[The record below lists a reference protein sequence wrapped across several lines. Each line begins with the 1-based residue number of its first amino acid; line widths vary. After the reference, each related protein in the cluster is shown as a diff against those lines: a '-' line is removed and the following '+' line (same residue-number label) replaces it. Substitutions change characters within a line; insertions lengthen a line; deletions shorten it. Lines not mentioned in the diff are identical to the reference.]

1 MKKRFIR
8 FSGHTMKCCSL
19 TRKYWFGECKC
30 PLTNYSYL
38 AKADMLKTCT
48 FLVTFHASNYDLSL
62 PVPGSEIVG
71 YPKLRKRKRE
81 NKTRADIF
89 ACLTL
94 AHHLYFLRARNTKG
108 ERVDVW
114 PSILKNYKTTYFLER
129 PCGTWRHLGVL
140 AEGWE
145 NIKTEVH
152 INITAEYSADQV
164 VQNTHNATHCISL
177 SRTTQLILLTPDFST
192 AGVSIGSLSNDHS
205 DVNENG
211 KKAIGLECQNTHVQ
225 HAFLYVPLPSLH
237 YYGMKMIIFTFCGG
251 HKRKWRT

>member
-1 MKKRFIR
+1 MLAVFSCKLEIAPCENNEEVYSFQWSHHEMLFTDTTVLIWGCKR
-8 FSGHTMKCCSL
+8 
-19 TRKYWFGECKC
+19 
-30 PLTNYSYL
+30 PLTNYFYL

-48 FLVTFHASNYDLSL
+48 FVVTFHASNYDLSL

-145 NIKTEVH
+145 NIKTGIL
-152 INITAEYSADQV
+152 INIITEYSADQV
-164 VQNTHNATHCISL
+164 VQNTHNATQCISL
-177 SRTTQLILLTPDFST
+177 SRTTKLILLTPDFST
-192 AGVSIGSLSNDHS
+192 AGVSIESLSKDDS
-205 DVNENG
+205 DVNENS
-211 KKAIGLECQNTHVQ
+211 KKAIGLD
-225 HAFLYVPLPSLH
+225 
-237 YYGMKMIIFTFCGG
+237 
-251 HKRKWRT
+251 

>member
-19 TRKYWFGECKC
+19 TRKHWFGECKC

-62 PVPGSEIVG
+62 PVPGSERVG

-81 NKTRADIF
+81 NKTRAHIF

-145 NIKTEVH
+145 NIKTGIL
-152 INITAEYSADQV
+152 INIITEYSADRV
-164 VQNTHNATHCISL
+164 VHATHCISL
-177 SRTTQLILLTPDFST
+177 SRTTQLILSTPDFST
-192 AGVSIGSLSNDHS
+192 AGVSIGSLSNDDN

-211 KKAIGLECQNTHVQ
+211 KKAIGLECQNTHVH
-225 HAFLYVPLPSLH
+225 HAFLYVSLPSLL
-237 YYGMKMIIFTFCGG
+237 YYGVKMLIFTFCGG
-251 HKRKWRT
+251 GERKWRT

>member
-1 MKKRFIR
+1 MLAVFSCKLEIALCENNEEEVYSFQWSHHEMLFTDTTVLIWGCKR
-8 FSGHTMKCCSL
+8 
-19 TRKYWFGECKC
+19 
-30 PLTNYSYL
+30 PLTNYFYL

-81 NKTRADIF
+81 NKTRAHIF

-129 PCGTWRHLGVL
+129 PCGT
-140 AEGWE
+140 
-145 NIKTEVH
+145 
-152 INITAEYSADQV
+152 
-164 VQNTHNATHCISL
+164 
-177 SRTTQLILLTPDFST
+177 
-192 AGVSIGSLSNDHS
+192 
-205 DVNENG
+205 
-211 KKAIGLECQNTHVQ
+211 
-225 HAFLYVPLPSLH
+225 
-237 YYGMKMIIFTFCGG
+237 
-251 HKRKWRT
+251 